1 MIMKSRLLACLIHV
15 QAVFPTL
22 DMYFQSK
29 RLFAF
34 PVGKMLDDTVEQL
47 QLLFGGT
54 GEPFNH
60 FFGLFGM
67 KSGNLF
73 LQLSFALWRFW

>member
-1 MIMKSRLLACLIHV
+1 MFDTHAGG
-15 QAVFPTL
+15 FPTL
-22 DMYFQSK
+22 AMYFQSK
-29 RLFAF
+29 LYFAF
-34 PVGKMLDDTVEQL
+34 LVGKMLDDTVEQL

-60 FFGLFGM
+60 FFGLFGI
-67 KSGNLF
+67 KSRNLF

>member
-1 MIMKSRLLACLIHV
+1 MKSRLLACLIHV
-15 QAVFPTL
+15 QAAFHTL
-22 DMYFQSK
+22 AMYFQSK

-34 PVGKMLDDTVEQL
+34 LVGKMLDDTVEQL
-47 QLLFGGT
+47 QLLFGGA

-60 FFGLFGM
+60 FFCLFGM
-67 KSGNLF
+67 KSRNLF

>member
-1 MIMKSRLLACLIHV
+1 MENRLLACLIHV

-22 DMYFQSK
+22 AMYFQSK
-29 RLFAF
+29 RLFSF
-34 PVGKMLDDTVEQL
+34 FVGKVSDDTVEQL

-67 KSGNLF
+67 KSRNLF
-73 LQLSFALWRFW
+73 LQLSFAL

>member
-1 MIMKSRLLACLIHV
+1 MIMENRLLACLIHV

-22 DMYFQSK
+22 AMYFQSK
-29 RLFAF
+29 RLFSF
-34 PVGKMLDDTVEQL
+34 FVGKVSDDTVEQL

-67 KSGNLF
+67 KSRNLF
-73 LQLSFALWRFW
+73 LQLSFAL

>member
-22 DMYFQSK
+22 AMYFQSK

-34 PVGKMLDDTVEQL
+34 LVGKMSDDTIEQL

-60 FFGLFGM
+60 FFRLFGM
-67 KSGNLF
+67 KSRNFF
-73 LQLSFALWRFW
+73 LQLDFALRRFR

>member
-15 QAVFPTL
+15 QAVFPCYVACSNL

-34 PVGKMLDDTVEQL
+34 LVGKMSDDTVEQL

-67 KSGNLF
+67 KSRNLF
-73 LQLSFALWRFW
+73 CS

>member
-1 MIMKSRLLACLIHV
+1 MIVKSRLLACLIHV
-15 QAVFPTL
+15 QAAFPTL
-22 DMYFQSK
+22 AMYFQSK

-34 PVGKMLDDTVEQL
+34 LVGKMLDDTVEQL
-47 QLLFGGT
+47 QLLFGGA

>member
-1 MIMKSRLLACLIHV
+1 MKSRLLVCLIHV

-22 DMYFQSK
+22 AMYFQSK

-34 PVGKMLDDTVEQL
+34 FVGKMLDDTVEQL

-54 GEPFNH
+54 REPFNH

-73 LQLSFALWRFW
+73 LQLSFALW

>member
-1 MIMKSRLLACLIHV
+1 MENRLLACLIHV

-22 DMYFQSK
+22 AMYFQSK
-29 RLFAF
+29 RLFSF
-34 PVGKMLDDTVEQL
+34 FVGKVSDDTVEQL

-67 KSGNLF
+67 KSRNLF
-73 LQLSFALWRFW
+73 LQLSFALW